1 MRRIR
6 GDHFAI
12 CYPFMPGIRSRM
24 VLLSLTVTVQ
34 AAEWVVP
41 SAPVICRITLVEPA
55 AAAVAVTE

>member
-1 MRRIR
+1 MV
-6 GDHFAI
+6 
-12 CYPFMPGIRSRM
+12 YPEM
-24 VLLSLTVTVQ
+24 VLVSLTVTVQ